1 MGERGKRALRIKFDG
16 KLPLEFQGTKINA
29 ERHRVGP
36 SAQRM
41 G

>member
-16 KLPLEFQGTKINA
+16 KLPLEFQRPKINA
-29 ERHRVGP
+29 ERLRVGP

>member
-1 MGERGKRALRIKFDG
+1 MDERRKRVLRIKFDG

-29 ERHRVGP
+29 ERLRVGP
-36 SAQRM
+36 SAQQM

>member
-1 MGERGKRALRIKFDG
+1 MGERRKRALRIKFDR
-16 KLPLEFQGTKINA
+16 KLQLEFQGTKINA
-29 ERHRVGP
+29 ERLRVGP

>member
-1 MGERGKRALRIKFDG
+1 MGERRKRALRVKFDG

-29 ERHRVGP
+29 EQLRVGP
-36 SAQRM
+36 SAQQM